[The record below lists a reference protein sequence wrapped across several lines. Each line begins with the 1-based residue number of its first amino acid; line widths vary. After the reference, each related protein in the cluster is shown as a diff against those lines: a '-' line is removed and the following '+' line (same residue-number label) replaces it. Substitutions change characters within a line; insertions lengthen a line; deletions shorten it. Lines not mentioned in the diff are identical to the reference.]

1 MKNAYARLKNGF
13 LGHFSVDDILS
24 GRINESDIVDCYCS
38 ACGKPAFLRHFDFK
52 VLHFACYHLPGCS
65 VVEDGKKHRTHTNI
79 VDYVVNTESMIN
91 YIDRPV
97 TKGPNGG
104 EEPGSGGT
112 EFGPNG
118 NDKEIDEIDAIE
130 IEKNKNINTVSG
142 LISCYR
148 RFGGDF
154 RCSNGQRL
162 KDIVLTRENI
172 RNFKREGIRGPLVV
186 TCVRVHFDYETR
198 IRMGIP
204 KGYCCFMDR
213 YSGDPKRALYFLV
226 KLNHLEQNERFTSK
240 LLEKN
245 KQGAWKYKYVVLYGN
260 WEKCEGSEYLVYKAT
275 INSHCY
281 AFINIGGTYG
291 NNSGNAE
298 TEE

>member
-1 MKNAYARLKNGF
+1 
-13 LGHFSVDDILS
+13 
-24 GRINESDIVDCYCS
+24 
-38 ACGKPAFLRHFDFK
+38 
-52 VLHFACYHLPGCS
+52 
-65 VVEDGKKHRTHTNI
+65 
-79 VDYVVNTESMIN
+79 
-91 YIDRPV
+91 
-97 TKGPNGG
+97 
-104 EEPGSGGT
+104 
-112 EFGPNG
+112 
-118 NDKEIDEIDAIE
+118 
-130 IEKNKNINTVSG
+130 
-142 LISCYR
+142 
-148 RFGGDF
+148 
-154 RCSNGQRL
+154 
-162 KDIVLTRENI
+162 
-172 RNFKREGIRGPLVV
+172 
-186 TCVRVHFDYETR
+186 
-198 IRMGIP
+198 MGIP

-260 WEKCEGSEYLVYKAT
+260 WEKCEGSEYLAYKAT